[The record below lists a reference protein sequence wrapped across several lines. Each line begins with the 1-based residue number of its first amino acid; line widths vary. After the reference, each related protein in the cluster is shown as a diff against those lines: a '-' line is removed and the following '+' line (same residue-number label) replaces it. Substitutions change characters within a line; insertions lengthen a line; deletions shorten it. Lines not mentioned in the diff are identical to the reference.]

1 MSQVPHGWRM
11 QLTDRVAEYMRS
23 RFWEEV
29 FTGQRT
35 LPDISIPVP
44 LQVTVHATQRGKTR
58 DIVASLE
65 YDEIT
70 DPTAVLDG
78 NGNIKLWY
86 LPGAIDHIYQKDV
99 WDSLNVLRAPL
110 EESLKKSRT
119 HGWRNDQLLFR
130 ETADITGSID
140 LSPGWQPPN
149 FHPEV
154 SRLLKSGRDGN
165 GARQWVDQMSEC
177 HSLLSGTLAVI
188 HPRMY
193 AAGREALIRLDLE
206 AKRREDT
213 DMSSILP
220 SWNTVYN
227 NINGR
232 EPWLDMLVMVGDYPP
247 LDFVIPTL
255 NLRFRYNPGT
265 IIAMSGSA
273 LEHGVGYTEGN
284 RACLAYYMR
293 HNVHQSVGVELCQP
307 PNISDLQPLILV
319 NS

>member
-11 QLTDRVAEYMRS
+11 QLMDRVAEYMRS

-35 LPDISIPVP
+35 LPNISIPVP
-44 LQVTVHATQRGKTR
+44 LRIHAEQSAHSSKVTVHATQHGKTR

-140 LSPGWQPPN
+140 LSPGWYQQGHGPPN

-154 SRLLKSGRDGN
+154 SRLLKSGWDGN

-188 HPRMY
+188 HPWMY

-220 SWNTVYN
+220 S
-227 NINGR
+227 
-232 EPWLDMLVMVGDYPP
+232 
-247 LDFVIPTL
+247 
-255 NLRFRYNPGT
+255 
-265 IIAMSGSA
+265 
-273 LEHGVGYTEGN
+273 
-284 RACLAYYMR
+284 
-293 HNVHQSVGVELCQP
+293 
-307 PNISDLQPLILV
+307 
-319 NS
+319 

>member
-1 MSQVPHGWRM
+1 P
-11 QLTDRVAEYMRS
+11 
-23 RFWEEV
+23 
-29 FTGQRT
+29 
-35 LPDISIPVP
+35 
-44 LQVTVHATQRGKTR
+44 
-58 DIVASLE
+58 IV
-65 YDEIT
+65 
-70 DPTAVLDG
+70 VLDG

-86 LPGAIDHIYQKDV
+86 LPGAIDHIHQKCV

-110 EESLKKSRT
+110 EESLKKSRN
-119 HGWRNDQLLFR
+119 HGWRNDHLLFR
-130 ETADITGSID
+130 ETADLTGSID
-140 LSPGWQPPN
+140 LSPGWYQQGHGPPN

-154 SRLLKSGRDGN
+154 SRLLKSGRERN
-165 GARQWVDQMSEC
+165 GTRQWVNEMSEF
-177 HSLLSGTLAVI
+177 HALLSGMLAVI

-193 AAGREALIRLDLE
+193 AAGREALIRLDME
-206 AKRREDT
+206 AKRREDA

-220 SWNTVYN
+220 SWNSVYN
-227 NINGR
+227 SVSIMVNRVTPYHTDVNGR
-232 EPWLDMLVMVGDYPP
+232 EPWLDMLVTVGDYLP

-293 HNVHQSVGVELCQP
+293 HNVHQSVGVQLCQP
-307 PNISDLQPLILV
+307 PNVTDLEPLVIV

>member
-1 MSQVPHGWRM
+1 MDNSKIFTHHPISRMNLLRASNVSSTTWLADAVDGQGRQVYVKPILGGGVHWTAHPP
-11 QLTDRVAEYMRS
+11 QYIDSSSTEQSAHS
-23 RFWEEV
+23 
-29 FTGQRT
+29 
-35 LPDISIPVP
+35 SK
-44 LQVTVHATQRGKTR
+44 VTVHATQRGKTH

-140 LSPGWQPPN
+140 LSPGWYQQGHGPPN

-165 GARQWVDQMSEC
+165 GAWQWVDQMSEC

-227 NINGR
+227 SVSIMVNRCR
-232 EPWLDMLVMVGDYPP
+232 ESKL
-247 LDFVIPTL
+247 PT
-255 NLRFRYNPGT
+255 R
-265 IIAMSGSA
+265 
-273 LEHGVGYTEGN
+273 
-284 RACLAYYMR
+284 
-293 HNVHQSVGVELCQP
+293 
-307 PNISDLQPLILV
+307 
-319 NS
+319 